1 MLLYLG
7 IIDILQSYRLKK
19 KLEHSLKAFIT
30 DGVRKERG
38 ERRTDRT
45 EGRGGKG
52 EERENDVVAM
62 CPTGFF
68 SEPLPTFYLETLK
81 SS

>member
-30 DGVRKERG
+30 DGVRTGGG
-38 ERRTDRT
+38 EGGRTG
-45 EGRGGKG
+45 GRGGEGSEGERGGRRKG
-52 EERENDVVAM
+52 REEGGGRRERIM
-62 CPTGFF
+62 
-68 SEPLPTFYLETLK
+68 S
-81 SS
+81 